1 MFTEKRLDTHPTVPT
16 VLEAGFDV
24 QDTAWAGLVAPKGL
38 PADTR
43 SKLAAACAKATASD
57 AYKAG
62 STRLNSPLVY
72 RDAATFAA
80 FAANEAKA
88 YSAAVREF
96 GLEEK

>member
-1 MFTEKRLDTHPTVPT
+1 MRGTV
-16 VLEAGFDV
+16 
-24 QDTAWAGLVAPKGL
+24 WSGLVAGKGL

-43 SKLAAACAKATASD
+43 NKLAAACAKATVSD
-57 AYKAG
+57 AYRVG

-72 RDAATFAA
+72 RDAVTFAA

-88 YSAAVREF
+88 YAVAVREF